1 MQIARTIDMLNKPPE
16 YIPDYHALWRNLTL
30 SLRDWQDTYEW
41 VCRAEGTKME
51 IDIKYGESYFDK
63 RGEELI
69 KGSKEFKITG
79 KIQDVQKEKYS
90 FIMTDQE
97 SDKKIKFGYQNR
109 YDHDFCV
116 CWIDNGENKGI
127 IKIIPYDLG
136 FLSLDV
142 GIGRSIN
149 NEYGEDW
156 FGYLGTIFY

>member
-1 MQIARTIDMLNKPPE
+1 
-16 YIPDYHALWRNLTL
+16 
-30 SLRDWQDTYEW
+30 
-41 VCRAEGTKME
+41 ME
-51 IDIKYGESYFDK
+51 INIKYGESYFDK

-79 KIQDVQKEKYS
+79 KIQDV
-90 FIMTDQE
+90 
-97 SDKKIKFGYQNR
+97 
-109 YDHDFCV
+109 
-116 CWIDNGENKGI
+116 DNGENKGI